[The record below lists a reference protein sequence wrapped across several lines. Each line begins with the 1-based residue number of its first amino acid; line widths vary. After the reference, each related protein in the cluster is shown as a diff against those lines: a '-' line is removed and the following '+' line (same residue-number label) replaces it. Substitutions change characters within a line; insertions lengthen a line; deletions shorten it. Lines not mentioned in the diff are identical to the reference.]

1 MDPELPQ
8 YVHSTTQRPVRR
20 NATGNATSTHSTSG
34 TGHPPSR
41 STSRPPVEHLYHLT
55 NSRDRPW
62 LTLRVLSKAP
72 ASNYLPSF
80 YEGDN
85 IRGSVALNLGK
96 EDSIKAI
103 SIQVLGQMTS
113 SVTEVLNFVQVSE
126 TLWKSSSS
134 ESSSGSASHNDSKL
148 VGEHSWPFLL
158 NLPNV
163 CQLPS
168 RNGSMEAFPL
178 PASFSERMAR
188 NHIQYQVIVTV
199 HRSRF
204 RVDSTLG
211 TVVGYLPIIRPGPP
225 SMARQ
230 LAYLENTPLPGP
242 DADPD
247 GWHCL
252 DPLQVRGSVFSTR
265 EVDARCTFALAKPL
279 SYTRGNAIPCV
290 MVVETTDP
298 QALDLLS
305 APRSLVV
312 RLLRQ
317 IATGEAALSAPGTR
331 LPSLDFERI
340 VQEVATAV
348 WRADGARKPHVRV
361 LHGEIHLPPGLKPTC
376 RLGSKFELSYSVA
389 VYTPKAVAFQP
400 DGGGDAALQQTPVV
414 VGTAYPPGPRPQVYS
429 PPAYDDA
436 SSRASEFRIF
446 R

>member
-8 YVHSTTQRPVRR
+8 YTHSNTHRRVRR
-20 NATGNATSTHSTSG
+20 NATPTTSAHSTNHN
-34 TGHPPSR
+34 TSR
-41 STSRPPVEHLYHLT
+41 STSRPPVEHLYHLM

-62 LTLRVLSKAP
+62 LTLKVVSKAP
-72 ASNYLPSF
+72 ASTYLPSF
-80 YEGDN
+80 HEGDPVG
-85 IRGSVALNLGK
+85 GSVTISLRK
-96 EDSIKAI
+96 EEPIKAI

-113 SVTEVLNFVQVSE
+113 SVTEILNFVQVSE
-126 TLWKSSSS
+126 TLWNTPSS
-134 ESSSGSASHNDSKL
+134 ESSSGNTGHSDSKL
-148 VGEHSWPFLL
+148 VGEHSWPYLL

-163 CQLPS
+163 CQVQS
-168 RNGSMEAFPL
+168 RNGSMETFPL

-188 NHIQYQVIVTV
+188 VHIQYQVIVTV

-211 TVVGYLPIIRPGPP
+211 TVFGYLPIIRPGPP

-252 DPLQVRGSVFSTR
+252 EPLPIRGSVFSTR

-279 SYTRGNAIPCV
+279 SYTRGSAIPCV

-317 IATGEAALSAPGTR
+317 IATGVGGASGTR
-331 LPSLDFERI
+331 LPSLEFERA
-340 VQEVATAV
+340 VHEFATAV
-348 WRADGARKPHVRV
+348 WQGDAYGAARRRPAHARV
-361 LHGEIHLPPGLKPTC
+361 LHGEIHLAPGLKPTC
-376 RLGSKFELSYSVA
+376 RLGTFELSYSVA
-389 VYTPKAVAFQP
+389 VYPPKAVAFQP
-400 DGGGDAALQQTPVV
+400 DGGGDTILQQTAVV
-414 VGTAYPPGPRPQVYS
+414 IGTAYPPGPRPTVYS